1 MDIPRFLPAAPRA
14 HSNPLFDLD
23 RSRSVPSGARGG
35 RGPLAG
41 LCLGAWLALW
51 PASAAAQQAPTAA
64 GWAQWVAGDDGR
76 LDAAELA
83 RALAELDLDR
93 RASGDLQLALAR
105 AQALGARLAAQ
116 PAGAERAALEREL
129 ACALAEL
136 WLEAGNPAEAWRLLQ
151 PPGPLSAAAT
161 PPAGGA
167 DGSTPQPGPAASPRE
182 LALRERAR
190 NSLAAELGLAA
201 VQPQNALEQAVE
213 DALSL
218 SPENDQRL
226 STLGRAAVP
235 HLLTLCRRNRDRFPL
250 EGRRDPLRALVGID
264 PRAFLDLALAEFEAG
279 AAVWRTR
286 LQQPTGQLFA
296 HILTGQVV
304 RSELIEDFDLLVER
318 LMVEPATA
326 DAMWQALSPF
336 GSSLHH
342 LPRVCA
348 QVAREAHD
356 PRREVTLVAL
366 IYNLEC
372 RGAVVGELERLAA
385 SPLDQPRLTLSQLL
399 VNRERT
405 SPDARR
411 VLLGLAKDPVEKIR
425 VRVASVLATT
435 TSAEERSLR
444 LELLFDPSVEVRQ
457 QALWS
462 LCQEQERLLKSGPG
476 PLGLPFA
483 DPETL
488 AAVERCFDGLD
499 SKQTN
504 SWEVL
509 ARNLPEAARA
519 RLLRRMLASGTLEL
533 IQGVSQAL
541 RNRTIADPALELE
554 LQLDLANACRP
565 LANGF
570 DLVWAATQAVL
581 DRPGQYAALLTAAM
595 DQGLHDLLKALTWYQ
610 VPNQVG
616 RKIQLQE
623 MTKILDGP
631 TTGRLLVVQCGIES
645 IQEAQIY
652 LVSELQRAPASSLLT
667 VMADTGL
674 SPEVRLLAMARA
686 LEQGAPEALEL
697 LGEAAVW
704 PALESAIVAVEGGQ
718 PWAPWLSGFS
728 RIRSAPEP
736 LRNALTARALSSE
749 GLGDRAV
756 QMLVS
761 ALSPSGP
768 QGVELAGRAAARW
781 GGALRD
787 SADRFMLRALLVE
800 CQALPAVPLDREFL
814 RRALAFHKPT
824 SGVVEA
830 IRRRGD
836 ASLTALLGDELDRR
850 RSDYSVSPSD
860 FALSE
865 TSPILEGLSRIA
877 SPEALALLAR
887 EAGINP
893 HANVRQACLELLENL
908 RRLEE
913 AARWSAE
920 RGSLPRTRAQA
931 TAELLALLE
940 SPDRRQRLAAIEGLG
955 ALGQPE
961 VLPDLVRLLSGA
973 DAEFEAAIGRA
984 VGRIAAQP
992 GPVSAPQR
1000 PFVEPRDRDSGKPE
1014 AEAGSDGSAGAEDGS
1029 TEEADSSASDD
1040 GDE

>member
-14 HSNPLFDLD
+14 HSNPLFVLD
-23 RSRSVPSGARGG
+23 RSRSVPSGG

-64 GWAQWVAGDDGR
+64 GWAQQVAGDDGH

-93 RASGDLQLALAR
+93 RASGDLQRALAR

-116 PAGAERAALEREL
+116 PAGPELAALEREL

-151 PPGPLSAAAT
+151 PPGPRSAAAT

-201 VQPQNALEQAVE
+201 VQPENALEQAVE

-235 HLLTLCRRNRDRFPL
+235 HLLTLCRQNRDRFPL

-279 AAVWRTR
+279 GAVWRTR

-296 HILTGQVV
+296 NILPGNVV
-304 RSELIEDFDLLVER
+304 RSELVEDFDRLVER

-326 DAMWQALSPF
+326 DAMWQALSQF
-336 GSSLHH
+336 GSSLDD

-356 PRREVTLVAL
+356 PRREVALVAL
-366 IYNLEC
+366 VQSLEC

-385 SPLDQPRLTLSQLL
+385 SPLDKPRIFLCQWLSNFQQ
-399 VNRERT
+399 T

-425 VRVASVLATT
+425 VRVASALVITK
-435 TSAEERSLR
+435 SAEERSLR
-444 LELLFDPSVEVRQ
+444 LELLFDPSLDVRLQ
-457 QALWS
+457 VFYS
-462 LCQEQERLLKSGPG
+462 LLQEQELLLKSGPG
-476 PLGLPFA
+476 PLGLPFS
-483 DPETL
+483 DPETQ
-488 AAVERCFDGLD
+488 AAVERCFDSLD
-499 SKQTN
+499 SKQKE
-504 SWEVL
+504 SWEIL
-509 ARNLPEAARA
+509 ARNLPEEARA

-533 IQGVSQAL
+533 IQGVAQGL
-541 RNRTIADPALELE
+541 RSRTIADPALELE
-554 LQLDLANACRP
+554 LQLDLAKACRP

-570 DLVWAATQAVL
+570 DLVWGATQAVL
-581 DRPGQYAALLTAAM
+581 KRPDQYAALLTAAM
-595 DQGLHDLLKALTWYQ
+595 DQGLHDLLRALTWYR
-610 VPNQVG
+610 VPTQVG
-616 RKIQLQE
+616 REIQLRRD
-623 MTKILDGP
+623 MIDSLDGP
-631 TTGRLLVVQCGIES
+631 TTGRLLVVLCGIES
-645 IQEAQIY
+645 IQEAQIH
-652 LVSELQRAPASSLLT
+652 LVSEFRRAPASSLLT
-667 VMADTGL
+667 VMADTRL
-674 SPEVRLLAMARA
+674 SPEVRLLAMALA
-686 LEQGAPEALEL
+686 LAKGAPEALEL

-704 PALESAIVAVEGGQ
+704 PALESAIAAVEGGDS
-718 PWAPWLSGFS
+718 WAPWLSEFTG
-728 RIRSAPEP
+728 IRRAPEP

-814 RRALAFHKPT
+814 RSALAIHRPT

-836 ASLTALLGDELDRR
+836 PSLTALLGDELDRR
-850 RSDYSVSPSD
+850 RTD
-860 FALSE
+860 FSETESGYALGE

-920 RGSLPRTRAQA
+920 RGSLPRSRAQA

-992 GPVSAPQR
+992 GPISAPPR

-1014 AEAGSDGSAGAEDGS
+1014 AEEGSDGSAGDDDSS

>member
-14 HSNPLFDLD
+14 HSNPLFVLD
-23 RSRSVPSGARGG
+23 RSRSVPSGGH
-35 RGPLAG
+35 GPLAG

-64 GWAQWVAGDDGR
+64 GWAQQAAGDDGR

-93 RASGDLQLALAR
+93 RASGDLQRALAR

-129 ACALAEL
+129 TCALAEL

-151 PPGPLSAAAT
+151 PSGPLSAAAT

-190 NSLAAELGLAA
+190 NSLAADLGLAA

-226 STLGRAAVP
+226 ATLGRAAVP
-235 HLLTLCRRNRDRFPL
+235 HLLTLCRQNRDRFPL

-279 AAVWRTR
+279 GAVWRTR

-296 HILTGQVV
+296 HILPGNVV
-304 RSELIEDFDLLVER
+304 RSELVEDFDRLVER

-356 PRREVTLVAL
+356 PRREVALVAL
-366 IYNLEC
+366 IQNLEF

-385 SPLDQPRLTLSQLL
+385 SPLDQPRIFLCQRLSSNYQQ
-399 VNRERT
+399 T

-425 VRVASVLATT
+425 VRVASALAITN
-435 TSAEERSLR
+435 SAEERGLR
-444 LELLFDPSVEVRQ
+444 LELLFDPSVDVRQ
-457 QALWS
+457 QVLYS
-462 LCQEQERLLKSGPG
+462 LLQEQELLLKSGPG
-476 PLGLPFA
+476 PLGLPLS
-483 DPETL
+483 DPETQ
-488 AAVERCFDGLD
+488 AAVERCFDSLD
-499 SKQTN
+499 SKQKDT
-504 SWEVL
+504 WEIL
-509 ARNLPEAARA
+509 ARNLPEEARA

-533 IQGVSQAL
+533 IQGVAQGL
-541 RNRTIADPALELE
+541 RSRTIADPALELE
-554 LQLDLANACRP
+554 LQLDLAKACRP
-565 LANGF
+565 LAKGF
-570 DLVWAATQAVL
+570 DLVWGATQAVL
-581 DRPGQYAALLTAAM
+581 DRPGQYTALLTAAM
-595 DQGLHDLLKALTWYQ
+595 DQGLHDLLKALTWYR
-610 VPNQVG
+610 VPNQAG
-616 RKIQLQE
+616 REIQLQGRAHS
-623 MTKILDGP
+623 LDGP

-645 IQEAQIY
+645 IQEAQIH
-652 LVSELQRAPASSLLT
+652 LLLELERAPASSLLT
-667 VMADTGL
+667 VMADTRL

-686 LEQGAPEALEL
+686 LKQGAPEALEL

-704 PALESAIVAVEGGQ
+704 PALESAIAAVEDGQ
-718 PWAPWLSGFS
+718 PWARWLSGFTG
-728 RIRSAPEP
+728 IRSAPEP
-736 LRNALTARALSSE
+736 LRNALAARALSSE

-768 QGVELAGRAAARW
+768 QGIELAGRAAARW

-787 SADRFMLRALLVE
+787 SSDRFVLRALLVE

-814 RRALAFHKPT
+814 RSALAIHKPT

-850 RSDYSVSPSD
+850 RADYSISSSD

-893 HANVRQACLELLENL
+893 HANVRQACLEQLENL

-920 RGSLPRTRAQA
+920 RGSLPRSRAQA

-992 GPVSAPQR
+992 GPISAPPR

-1014 AEAGSDGSAGAEDGS
+1014 AEAGSDGSAGDDDSS